1 MGVLYRW
8 RSCTP
13 PPEPRCRSSRA
24 AEVLQQ
30 TRAAMTSQGDLV
42 ALSTIV
48 VASVFALAFA
58 FGAITART
66 NFCTMGSVA
75 DVVSFGDWTRMR
87 QWLLAIAVAIVG
99 TNVLAA
105 IGVIDTADSF
115 YTSPRFMPLAYVLG
129 GLLFGFGMVLT
140 GGCGSKSLVRAGGG
154 SLKSLVVLVVLGI
167 VAYISLRGLL
177 AVFRVGVIETVGTRL
192 GTPQDLPSLL
202 AGVGVAKSALQLGLA
217 LLVSAGLFIFVFR
230 DLSFR
235 TFDNLLAGF
244 GIGAIIVAAWAI
256 SGTIGHVEEHPN
268 TLQEA
273 FLRTNSGRME
283 SLSFVA
289 PVAYTIDYLMFYSD
303 TSKVVTIGIA
313 AVLGMIAGSAAYAL
327 VTGKFRWEGF
337 RDTEDTGNHLVGAA
351 LMGFGGVT
359 ALGCTIGQ
367 GLSGVSTLALG
378 SFIALAAIV
387 LGAVL
392 ALKYQAWRLDRIA

>member
-1 MGVLYRW
+1 M
-8 RSCTP
+8 TP
-13 PPEPRCRSSRA
+13 
-24 AEVLQQ
+24 
-30 TRAAMTSQGDLV
+30 QGDWV
-42 ALSTIV
+42 ALGNIV
-48 VASVFALAFA
+48 VACVFALAFA

-66 NFCTMGSVA
+66 NFCTMGSIA
-75 DVVSFGDWTRMR
+75 DIVSFGDWTRMR
-87 QWLLAIAVAIVG
+87 QWLLAIAVAILG
-99 TNVLAA
+99 TNILAA
-105 IGVIDTADSF
+105 TGVIDTADSF
-115 YTSPRFMPLAYVLG
+115 YTSPHFMPLAYLIG

-140 GGCGSKSLVRAGGG
+140 GGCASKSLVRTGGG
-154 SLKSLVVLVVLGI
+154 SLKSLVVLIVLGI

-177 AVFRVGVIETVGTRL
+177 AVFRVGVIEPVGAQL

-202 AGVGVAKSALQLGLA
+202 AGVGVAKPILQLGLA
-217 LLVSAGLFIFVFR
+217 ALVSAGLLAVVFR
-230 DLSFR
+230 DRSFR
-235 TFDNLLAGF
+235 TLDNLVAGL

-289 PVAYTIDYLMFYSD
+289 PVAYTIDYLMFFSD

-313 AVLGMIAGSAAYAL
+313 AVLGMITGSAAYAL
-327 VTGKFRWEGF
+327 VAGQFRWEGF
-337 RDTEDTGNHLVGAA
+337 RDTEDTANHLVGAA

-367 GLSGVSTLALG
+367 GLSGVSTLAIG
-378 SFIALAAIV
+378 SFIAVAAIV
-387 LGAVL
+387 AGAVL
-392 ALKYQAWRLDRIA
+392 ALKYQAWRLQRIA

>member
-1 MGVLYRW
+1 M
-8 RSCTP
+8 TP
-13 PPEPRCRSSRA
+13 
-24 AEVLQQ
+24 
-30 TRAAMTSQGDLV
+30 QGDLV
-42 ALSTIV
+42 ALATLV

-58 FGAITART
+58 FGAITQRT

-75 DVVSFGDWTRMR
+75 DIVTFGDWTRMR
-87 QWLLAIAVAIVG
+87 QWLLAIAVAILG
-99 TNVLAA
+99 TNLLAA
-105 IGVIDTADSF
+105 TGVIDTVDSF
-115 YTSPRFMPLAYVLG
+115 YTSPRFLPLAYVFG

-140 GGCGSKSLVRAGGG
+140 GGCASKSLVRAGGG

-177 AVFRVGVIETVGTRL
+177 AVFRVGVIEPVGVRL
-192 GTPQDLPSLL
+192 ATPQDLPSLL
-202 AGVGVAKSALQLGLA
+202 AGVGISKKSTLQLGLA
-217 LLVSAGLFIFVFR
+217 LLISAGLLFAVFR
-230 DLSFR
+230 DRSFR
-235 TFDNLLAGF
+235 TFDNLLAGL

-289 PVAYTIDYLMFYSD
+289 PVAYTIDYLMFFSD
-303 TSKVVTIGIA
+303 SSKVVTIGIA
-313 AVLGMIAGSAAYAL
+313 AVLGMITGSAAYAL
-327 VTGKFRWEGF
+327 VAGQFRWEGF
-337 RDTEDTGNHLVGAA
+337 RDTADTANHLVGAA

-367 GLSGVSTLALG
+367 GLSGVSTLAVG
-378 SFIALAAIV
+378 SFIAVAAIV
-387 LGAVL
+387 AGAVM

>member
-1 MGVLYRW
+1 MM
-8 RSCTP
+8 P
-13 PPEPRCRSSRA
+13 
-24 AEVLQQ
+24 
-30 TRAAMTSQGDLV
+30 QGDLV
-42 ALSTIV
+42 ALATVV
-48 VASVFALAFA
+48 VASIFALAFA
-58 FGAITART
+58 FGAITQRT

-75 DVVSFGDWTRMR
+75 DIVTFGDWTRMR
-87 QWLLAIAVAIVG
+87 QWLLAIAVAILG
-99 TNVLAA
+99 TNILAA
-105 IGVIDTADSF
+105 TGVIDTADTF
-115 YTSPRFMPLAYVLG
+115 YTSPRFIPLAYAIG

-177 AVFRVGVIETVGTRL
+177 AVFRVGVIEPVGARL
-192 GTPQDLPSLL
+192 TTSQDLPSLL
-202 AGVGVAKSALQLGLA
+202 AGVGLSKSVLQLALAVLVSGA
-217 LLVSAGLFIFVFR
+217 LLVVVFR
-230 DLSFR
+230 DRSFR
-235 TFDNLLAGF
+235 TFDNLLAGL
-244 GIGAIIVAAWAI
+244 GIGSIIVAAWAI

-289 PVAYTIDYLMFYSD
+289 PVAYTIDYLMFFSD

-313 AVLGMIAGSAAYAL
+313 AVLGMITGSAAYAL
-327 VTGKFRWEGF
+327 VAGKFRWEGF
-337 RDTEDTGNHLVGAA
+337 RDTEDTANHLIGAA

-367 GLSGVSTLALG
+367 GLSGVSTLAVG
-378 SFIALAAIV
+378 SFIAVAAIIA
-387 LGAVL
+387 GAVA
-392 ALKYQAWRLDRIA
+392 ALKYQAWRLDQVVHRE

>member
-1 MGVLYRW
+1 
-8 RSCTP
+8 
-13 PPEPRCRSSRA
+13 
-24 AEVLQQ
+24 
-30 TRAAMTSQGDLV
+30 MTQGDLV
-42 ALSTIV
+42 ALATIA
-48 VASVFALAFA
+48 VASVFALAFV
-58 FGAITART
+58 FGAIAQRT

-75 DVVSFGDWTRMR
+75 DVVTFGDWTRMR
-87 QWLLAIAVAIVG
+87 QWLLAIAVAILG
-99 TNVLAA
+99 TNLLAA
-105 IGVIDTADSF
+105 TGVIDTADSF
-115 YTSPRFMPLAYVLG
+115 YTSPRFMPLAYVAG

-140 GGCGSKSLVRAGGG
+140 GGCGSRSLVRAGAG

-177 AVFRVGVIETVGTRL
+177 AVFRVGVIEPVSTRL
-192 GTPQDLPSLL
+192 ATPQDLPSLL
-202 AGVGVAKSALQLGLA
+202 AGFGLSKSVLQLGVA
-217 LLVSAGLFIFVFR
+217 LLVSGALFVVVFR
-230 DLSFR
+230 DRSFR
-235 TFDNLLAGF
+235 TFDNLLAGL
-244 GIGAIIVAAWAI
+244 GIGAIIVAAWAV

-289 PVAYTIDYLMFYSD
+289 PVAYTIEYLMFFSD

-313 AVLGMIAGSAAYAL
+313 AVLGMITGSAAYAL
-327 VTGKFRWEGF
+327 VAGRFRWEGF
-337 RDTEDTGNHLVGAA
+337 RDTEDTANHLVGAA

-367 GLSGVSTLALG
+367 GLSGVSTLAIG

-387 LGAVL
+387 TGAVL
-392 ALKYQAWRLDRIA
+392 ALKYQAWRLERSAAC

>member
-1 MGVLYRW
+1 M
-8 RSCTP
+8 S
-13 PPEPRCRSSRA
+13 E
-24 AEVLQQ
+24 
-30 TRAAMTSQGDLV
+30 GDLV

-58 FGAITART
+58 FGAITQRT
-66 NFCTMGSVA
+66 DFCTMGSVA
-75 DVVSFGDWTRMR
+75 DIVTFGDWTRMR
-87 QWLLAIAVAIVG
+87 QWLLAIAIAILG
-99 TNVLAA
+99 TNILAA
-105 IGVIDTADSF
+105 TGVIDTADSF
-115 YTSPRFMPLAYVLG
+115 YTSPRFVPLAYAIG

-177 AVFRVGVIETVGTRL
+177 AVFRVGVIEPVGARL
-192 GTPQDLPSLL
+192 GTSQDLPSLL
-202 AGVGVAKSALQLGLA
+202 VGVGISKSALQLGLA
-217 LLVSAGLFIFVFR
+217 LLASGFLLVVVFR
-230 DLSFR
+230 DRGFR
-235 TFDNLLAGF
+235 TFDNLLAGL

-256 SGTIGHVEEHPN
+256 SGTIGHVDEHPA

-289 PVAYTIDYLMFYSD
+289 PVAYTLDYLMFFSD

-313 AVLGMIAGSAAYAL
+313 AVFGMIAGSAAYA
-327 VTGKFRWEGF
+327 VAAGKFRWEGF
-337 RDTEDTGNHLVGAA
+337 RDTEDTANHLVGAA

-359 ALGCTIGQ
+359 ALGCTVGQ
-367 GLSGVSTLALG
+367 GLSGVSTLAVG
-378 SFIALAAIV
+378 SFIAVAGIV
-387 LGAVL
+387 AGAVL
-392 ALKYQAWRLDRIA
+392 ALKYQAWRLDQVGA

>member
-1 MGVLYRW
+1 M
-8 RSCTP
+8 TP
-13 PPEPRCRSSRA
+13 Q
-24 AEVLQQ
+24 V
-30 TRAAMTSQGDLV
+30 DLV
-42 ALSTIV
+42 ALATIV

-58 FGAITART
+58 FGAISQRT
-66 NFCTMGSVA
+66 DFCTMGSVA
-75 DVVSFGDWTRMR
+75 DVVTFGDWTRMR
-87 QWLLAIAVAIVG
+87 QWLLAIAVAILG

-105 IGVIDTADSF
+105 TGVIDTADSF
-115 YTSPRFMPLAYVLG
+115 YTSPRFVPLAYSIG

-140 GGCGSKSLVRAGGG
+140 GGCASKSLVRAGGG

-177 AVFRVGVIETVGTRL
+177 AVFRVGVMEPVGARL

-202 AGVGVAKSALQLGLA
+202 VGVGVSKSTLQLGLA
-217 LLVSAGLFIFVFR
+217 LLISGFLFVVVFR
-230 DLSFR
+230 DRSFR
-235 TFDNLLAGF
+235 TFDNLLAGL

-256 SGTIGHVEEHPN
+256 SGTIGHVDEHPA

-289 PVAYTIDYLMFYSD
+289 PVAYTIDYLMFFSD

-313 AVLGMIAGSAAYAL
+313 AVVGMIAGSAVYAL
-327 VTGKFRWEGF
+327 AAGKFRWEGF
-337 RDTEDTGNHLVGAA
+337 RDTEDTANHLVGAA

-367 GLSGVSTLALG
+367 GLSGVSTLAVG
-378 SFIALAAIV
+378 SFIAVAAIV
-387 LGAVL
+387 AGAVL
-392 ALKYQAWRLDRIA
+392 ALKYQAWRLDQVDT

>member
-1 MGVLYRW
+1 M
-8 RSCTP
+8 TP
-13 PPEPRCRSSRA
+13 
-24 AEVLQQ
+24 
-30 TRAAMTSQGDLV
+30 QGDLV
-42 ALSTIV
+42 ALATIV

-58 FGAITART
+58 FGAIVQRT

-75 DVVSFGDWTRMR
+75 DIVSFGDWTRMR
-87 QWLLAIAVAIVG
+87 QWLLAIAVAILG
-99 TNVLAA
+99 TNLLAA
-105 IGVIDTADSF
+105 SGVIDTADSF
-115 YTSPRFMPLAYVLG
+115 YTSPRFMPAAYLIG

-140 GGCGSKSLVRAGGG
+140 GGCASKSLVRAGGG

-177 AVFRVGVIETVGTRL
+177 AVFRVGVIEPIGARL
-192 GTPQDLPSLL
+192 STPQDLPSLL
-202 AGVGVAKSALQLGLA
+202 AGVGISKSALQLGLA
-217 LLVSAGLFIFVFR
+217 LFVSAGLFVVVFR
-230 DLSFR
+230 DRSFR

-256 SGTIGHVEEHPN
+256 SGTIGHVEEHPD

-289 PVAYTIDYLMFYSD
+289 PVAYTIDYLMFFSD

-327 VTGKFRWEGF
+327 VAGKFRWEGF
-337 RDTEDTGNHLVGAA
+337 RDTEDTANHLVGAA

-367 GLSGVSTLALG
+367 GLSGVSTLAVG
-378 SFIALAAIV
+378 SFIAVAAIV
-387 LGAVL
+387 TGAVL
-392 ALKYQAWRLDRIA
+392 ALKYQAWRIERIA